1 MGFSILVADDE
12 QGIIDFVTL
21 YLEKD
26 GYTVFTAT
34 DGEDAL
40 AHIQEEKID
49 LAILDIMM
57 PKMNGYQLIKKIR
70 AEKNIPII
78 FLTAKDA
85 SADKVLGLDIGA
97 DDYVTKPFDPLE
109 LVARVSAQLRRFYSL
124 GAQEINSPKKIELH
138 DLTLDLEQC
147 LLFKGNEQIA
157 LTSIEFKILRL
168 LMNSPGRVFTK
179 KQIYEAVWEDT
190 YIVDDNNIMVYI
202 SRLREKLGTREE
214 ESYIQTIRGLG
225 YKILP
230 RRRSLKHLDVF

>member
-34 DGEDAL
+34 NGEDAW
-40 AHIQEEKID
+40 AHIQQEKID

-168 LMNSPGRVFTK
+168 LMSSPGRVFTK

-202 SRLREKLGTREE
+202 SRLREKLGTKEE

-230 RRRSLKHLDVF
+230 

>member
-34 DGEDAL
+34 DGEDAW
-40 AHIQEEKID
+40 AHIQQEKID

-70 AEKNIPII
+70 VEKNIPII

-147 LLFKGNEQIA
+147 LLFKGNDQIA

-168 LMNSPGRVFTK
+168 LMSSPGRVFTK
-179 KQIYEAVWEDT
+179 KQIYEAVWKET

-230 RRRSLKHLDVF
+230 

>member
-34 DGEDAL
+34 DGEDAW
-40 AHIQEEKID
+40 AHIQQEKID

-124 GAQEINSPKKIELH
+124 GAQEINSPKKIDLH

-168 LMNSPGRVFTK
+168 LMSSPGRVFTK

-202 SRLREKLGTREE
+202 SRLREKLGTRETNYI
-214 ESYIQTIRGLG
+214 ESS
-225 YKILP
+225 KN
-230 RRRSLKHLDVF
+230 

>member
-34 DGEDAL
+34 DGEDAW
-40 AHIQEEKID
+40 AHIQQKKID

-124 GAQEINSPKKIELH
+124 GAQEINSPKKIDLH

-168 LMNSPGRVFTK
+168 LMSSPGRVYTK

-230 RRRSLKHLDVF
+230 

>member
-12 QGIIDFVTL
+12 QGIVDFVTL

-26 GYTVFTAT
+26 GYEVLTAS
-34 DGEDAL
+34 DGEQAWACL
-40 AHIQEEKID
+40 QQEKID

-57 PKMNGYQLIKKIR
+57 PKLNGYQLIKKIR

-109 LVARVSAQLRRFYSL
+109 LAARVSAQLRRFYSL
-124 GAQEINSPKKIELH
+124 GAQEVNKPEKIELH
-138 DLTLDLEQC
+138 DLILDLEQC
-147 LLFKGNEQIA
+147 LLFKKNEPIA
-157 LTSIEFKILRL
+157 LTSVEFKILRL
-168 LMNSPGRVFTK
+168 LMGAPGRVFTK
-179 KQIYEAVWEDT
+179 KQIYEAVWQDT
-190 YIVDDNNIMVYI
+190 YVVDDNNIMVYI

-225 YKILP
+225 YKLLP
-230 RRRSLKHLDVF
+230 

>member
-34 DGEDAL
+34 DGEDAW
-40 AHIQEEKID
+40 AHIQQEKID

-124 GAQEINSPKKIELH
+124 GAQEINSPKKIDLH

-168 LMNSPGRVFTK
+168 LMSSLAVFSLKSRFMKLSGKTLISLMTIISWSISAVLEK
-179 KQIYEAVWEDT
+179 NWEPERRNPISKQSADWDIRYCH
-190 YIVDDNNIMVYI
+190 
-202 SRLREKLGTREE
+202 EE
-214 ESYIQTIRGLG
+214 EA
-225 YKILP
+225 
-230 RRRSLKHLDVF
+230 

>member
-34 DGEDAL
+34 DGEDAW
-40 AHIQEEKID
+40 AHIQQEKID
-49 LAILDIMM
+49 LAILDIIM

-124 GAQEINSPKKIELH
+124 GAQEINSPKKIDLH

-168 LMNSPGRVFTK
+168 LMSSPGRVFTK

-230 RRRSLKHLDVF
+230 

>member
-1 MGFSILVADDE
+1 MGISILVADDE

-26 GYTVFTAT
+26 GYTVHTAT
-34 DGEDAL
+34 DGEKAWEL
-40 AHIQEEKID
+40 IQQETVD

-57 PKMNGYQLIKKIR
+57 PKLNGYQLIKKIR
-70 AEKNIPII
+70 AEKNMPII

-97 DDYVTKPFDPLE
+97 DDYITKPFDPLE

-124 GAQEINSPKKIELH
+124 GTKEISEPQKIVLH
-138 DLTLDLEQC
+138 DLVLDLDQC
-147 LLFKGNEQIA
+147 LLFKQDGSIS

-168 LMNSPGRVFTK
+168 LMGSPGRVFTK
-179 KQIYEAVWEDT
+179 KQIYEAVWQDS

-202 SRLREKLGTREE
+202 SRLREKLGLREE

-225 YKILP
+225 YKMLP
-230 RRRSLKHLDVF
+230 

>member
-26 GYTVFTAT
+26 GYQVFPAS
-34 DGEDAL
+34 DGEEAWNC
-40 AHIQEEKID
+40 IQQEKID

-70 AEKNIPII
+70 AEKNMPIV

-124 GAQEINSPKKIELH
+124 GAQEITEPKTIALH
-138 DLTLDLEQC
+138 DLVLDLEQC
-147 LLFKGNEQIA
+147 LLFKGNEQVN

-168 LMNSPGRVFTK
+168 LLGTPGRVFTK

-202 SRLREKLGTREE
+202 SRLREKLGIREE

-225 YKILP
+225 YKIVP
-230 RRRSLKHLDVF
+230 

>member
-34 DGEDAL
+34 NGEDAW
-40 AHIQEEKID
+40 AHIQQEKID

-202 SRLREKLGTREE
+202 SRLREKLGIREE
-214 ESYIQTIRGLG
+214 DSYIQTIRGLG

-230 RRRSLKHLDVF
+230 

>member
-34 DGEDAL
+34 DGEDAW
-40 AHIQEEKID
+40 AHIQQEKID

-57 PKMNGYQLIKKIR
+57 QKMNGYQLIKKIR

-124 GAQEINSPKKIELH
+124 GAQEINSPKKIDLH

-168 LMNSPGRVFTK
+168 LMSSPGRVFTK

-230 RRRSLKHLDVF
+230 

>member
-26 GYTVFTAT
+26 GYTVFTAS
-34 DGEDAL
+34 DGEEAWTCV
-40 AHIQEEKID
+40 QQEKID

-57 PKMNGYQLIKKIR
+57 PKMDGYQLVKKIR
-70 AEKNIPII
+70 AEKNMPII

-85 SADKVLGLDIGA
+85 GADKVLGLGIGA

-124 GAQEINSPKKIELH
+124 GAQEVAEPNTLTLH
-138 DLTLDLEQC
+138 DLILDLDQC
-147 LLFKGNEQIA
+147 ILFKENQQIN

-168 LMNSPGRVFTK
+168 LMGTPGRVFTK

-225 YKILP
+225 YKLVP
-230 RRRSLKHLDVF
+230 

>member
-34 DGEDAL
+34 DGEDAW
-40 AHIQEEKID
+40 AHIQQEKID

-124 GAQEINSPKKIELH
+124 GAQEINSPKKIDLH

-147 LLFKGNEQIA
+147 LLLKGNEQIA

-168 LMNSPGRVFTK
+168 LMSSPGRVFTK

-230 RRRSLKHLDVF
+230 

>member
-124 GAQEINSPKKIELH
+124 GAQEINSPKKIDLH

-202 SRLREKLGTREE
+202 SRLREKLGIREE
-214 ESYIQTIRGLG
+214 DSYIQTIRGLG

-230 RRRSLKHLDVF
+230 

>member
-34 DGEDAL
+34 DGEDAW
-40 AHIQEEKID
+40 AHIQQEKID

-168 LMNSPGRVFTK
+168 LMSSSGRVFTK

-230 RRRSLKHLDVF
+230 

>member
-34 DGEDAL
+34 DGEDAW
-40 AHIQEEKID
+40 AHIQQEKID

-124 GAQEINSPKKIELH
+124 GAQEINSPKKIDLH

-168 LMNSPGRVFTK
+168 LMSSSGRVFTK

-230 RRRSLKHLDVF
+230 

>member
-34 DGEDAL
+34 DGEDAW
-40 AHIQEEKID
+40 AHIQQEKID

-124 GAQEINSPKKIELH
+124 GAQEINSPKKIDLH

-168 LMNSPGRVFTK
+168 LMSSPGRVFTK

-190 YIVDDNNIMVYI
+190 YIVDDYNIMVYI

-230 RRRSLKHLDVF
+230 

>member
-34 DGEDAL
+34 DGKDAW
-40 AHIQEEKID
+40 AHIQQEKID

-57 PKMNGYQLIKKIR
+57 PKMNGYQLIKKMR

-168 LMNSPGRVFTK
+168 LMSSSGRVFTK

-230 RRRSLKHLDVF
+230 

>member
-1 MGFSILVADDE
+1 MGISILVADDE

-26 GYTVFTAT
+26 GYTVLTAT
-34 DGEDAL
+34 DGEKAWEL
-40 AHIQEEKID
+40 IQQETVD

-57 PKMNGYQLIKKIR
+57 PKLNGYQLIKKIR
-70 AEKNIPII
+70 AEKNMPII

-97 DDYVTKPFDPLE
+97 DDYITKPFDPLE
-109 LVARVSAQLRRFYSL
+109 LVARISAQLRRFYSL
-124 GAQEINSPKKIELH
+124 GTKEISEPKKIVLH
-138 DLTLDLEQC
+138 DLVLDLDQC
-147 LLFKGNEQIA
+147 LLFKQDGSIS

-168 LMNSPGRVFTK
+168 LMGSPGRVFTK
-179 KQIYEAVWEDT
+179 KQIYEAVWQDS

-202 SRLREKLGTREE
+202 SRLREKLGLREE

-225 YKILP
+225 YKMLP
-230 RRRSLKHLDVF
+230 

>member
-34 DGEDAL
+34 DGEDAW
-40 AHIQEEKID
+40 AHIQQEKID

-57 PKMNGYQLIKKIR
+57 PKMNGYQSIKKIR

-124 GAQEINSPKKIELH
+124 GAQEINSPKKIDLH

-168 LMNSPGRVFTK
+168 LMSSPGRVFTK

-230 RRRSLKHLDVF
+230 

>member
-1 MGFSILVADDE
+1 MGFSILIADDE
-12 QGIIDFVTL
+12 QGIIDFLTL

-34 DGEDAL
+34 DGENAWTC
-40 AHIQEEKID
+40 IQQEKID

-70 AEKNIPII
+70 VEKNIPII

-124 GAQEINSPKKIELH
+124 GSQEINIPEKIELH
-138 DLTLDLEQC
+138 DLILDLEQC
-147 LLFKGNEQIA
+147 LLFKGNEPIA

-168 LMNSPGRVFTK
+168 LMSSPGRVFTK

-230 RRRSLKHLDVF
+230 

>member
-1 MGFSILVADDE
+1 MAFSILVADDE
-12 QGIIDFVTL
+12 QGIVDFVTL

-26 GYTVFTAT
+26 GYEVFTAS
-34 DGEDAL
+34 DGEL
-40 AHIQEEKID
+40 AWDCIQQEKID

-57 PKMNGYQLIKKIR
+57 PKLNGYQLIKKIR
-70 AEKNIPII
+70 AEKNMPII

-124 GAQEINSPKKIELH
+124 GAQDVNEPEKIALH
-138 DLTLDLEQC
+138 DLILDLDQC
-147 LLFKGNEQIA
+147 LLFKENEPIA

-168 LMNSPGRVFTK
+168 LMGTPGRVFTK

-202 SRLREKLGTREE
+202 SRLREKLGTRGE
-214 ESYIQTIRGLG
+214 ESYIHTIRGLG

-230 RRRSLKHLDVF
+230 

>member
-26 GYTVFTAT
+26 GYQVITAS
-34 DGEDAL
+34 DGAQ
-40 AHIQEEKID
+40 AWACIQQEKID

-57 PKMNGYQLIKKIR
+57 PKMNGYQLIKRIR
-70 AEKNIPII
+70 AEKNMPII

-124 GAQEINSPKKIELH
+124 GAQEIVEPAELVLH
-138 DLTLDLEQC
+138 DLILDLDQC
-147 LLFKGNEQIA
+147 LLLKGERQIS

-168 LMNSPGRVFTK
+168 LMSSPGRVFTK
-179 KQIYEAVWEDT
+179 KQIYEAVWEDS

-225 YKILP
+225 YKMVP
-230 RRRSLKHLDVF
+230 

>member
-1 MGFSILVADDE
+1 MGISILVADDE

-26 GYTVFTAT
+26 GYTVHTAT
-34 DGEDAL
+34 DGEKAWEL
-40 AHIQEEKID
+40 IQQETVD

-57 PKMNGYQLIKKIR
+57 PKLNGYQLIKKIR
-70 AEKNIPII
+70 AEKNMPII

-97 DDYVTKPFDPLE
+97 DDYITKPFDPLE

-124 GAQEINSPKKIELH
+124 GTKEISEPKKIVLH
-138 DLTLDLEQC
+138 DLVLDLDQC
-147 LLFKGNEQIA
+147 LLFKQDDSIS

-168 LMNSPGRVFTK
+168 LMSSPGRVFTK
-179 KQIYEAVWEDT
+179 KQIYEAVWQDS

-202 SRLREKLGTREE
+202 SRLREKLGMREG

-225 YKILP
+225 YKMLP
-230 RRRSLKHLDVF
+230 

>member
-34 DGEDAL
+34 NGEDAW
-40 AHIQEEKID
+40 AHIQQEKID

-168 LMNSPGRVFTK
+168 LMSSPGRVFTK

-230 RRRSLKHLDVF
+230 

>member
-34 DGEDAL
+34 NGEDAW
-40 AHIQEEKID
+40 AHIQQEKID

-85 SADKVLGLDIGA
+85 SAVKVLGLDIGA

-202 SRLREKLGTREE
+202 SRLREKLGIREE
-214 ESYIQTIRGLG
+214 DSYIQTIRGLG

-230 RRRSLKHLDVF
+230 

>member
-12 QGIIDFVTL
+12 QGIVDFVTL

-26 GYTVFTAT
+26 GYEVFTAY
-34 DGEDAL
+34 DGEQAW
-40 AHIQEEKID
+40 ACIQQEKID

-57 PKMNGYQLIKKIR
+57 PKLNGYQLIKKIR
-70 AEKNIPII
+70 AEKNMPII

-124 GAQEINSPKKIELH
+124 GAQDVNEPEKIALH
-138 DLTLDLEQC
+138 DLILDLDQC
-147 LLFKGNEQIA
+147 LLFKENSPIA

-168 LMNSPGRVFTK
+168 LMGAPGRVFTK

-230 RRRSLKHLDVF
+230 

>member
-12 QGIIDFVTL
+12 QGIIDFITL

-26 GYTVFTAT
+26 GYKVVTAT
-34 DGEDAL
+34 NGEEAWTC
-40 AHIQEEKID
+40 IQQEKID

-57 PKMNGYQLIKKIR
+57 PKLDGYQLIKKIR

-85 SADKVLGLDIGA
+85 GADKVLGLDIGA

-124 GAQEINSPKKIELH
+124 GSREVHLPKILKLH
-138 DLTLDLEQC
+138 DLALDLDQC
-147 LLFKGNEQIA
+147 LLFKEEEQIN

-168 LMNSPGRVFTK
+168 LMASPGRVFTK

-202 SRLREKLGTREE
+202 SRLREKMGTRKE

-225 YKILP
+225 YKIVP
-230 RRRSLKHLDVF
+230 

>member
-34 DGEDAL
+34 DGEDAW
-40 AHIQEEKID
+40 AHIQQEKID

-124 GAQEINSPKKIELH
+124 GAQEINSPKKIDLH

-147 LLFKGNEQIA
+147 LLFKGNEQI
-157 LTSIEFKILRL
+157 SIEFKILRL
-168 LMNSPGRVFTK
+168 LMSSPGRVFTK

-230 RRRSLKHLDVF
+230 

>member
-1 MGFSILVADDE
+1 M
-12 QGIIDFVTL
+12 
-21 YLEKD
+21 
-26 GYTVFTAT
+26 
-34 DGEDAL
+34 
-40 AHIQEEKID
+40 
-49 LAILDIMM
+49 
-57 PKMNGYQLIKKIR
+57 
-70 AEKNIPII
+70 
-78 FLTAKDA
+78 
-85 SADKVLGLDIGA
+85 
-97 DDYVTKPFDPLE
+97 
-109 LVARVSAQLRRFYSL
+109 VARVSAQLRRFYSL
-124 GAQEINSPKKIELH
+124 GAPEINSPKKIELH

-168 LMNSPGRVFTK
+168 LMSSSGRVFTK

-230 RRRSLKHLDVF
+230 

>member
-34 DGEDAL
+34 DGKDAW
-40 AHIQEEKID
+40 AHIQQEKID

-124 GAQEINSPKKIELH
+124 GAQEINSPKKIDLH

-168 LMNSPGRVFTK
+168 LMSSPGRVFTK

-230 RRRSLKHLDVF
+230 

>member
-1 MGFSILVADDE
+1 MGTYSAR
-12 QGIIDFVTL
+12 
-21 YLEKD
+21 
-26 GYTVFTAT
+26 
-34 DGEDAL
+34 
-40 AHIQEEKID
+40 KID

-202 SRLREKLGTREE
+202 SRLREKLGIREE
-214 ESYIQTIRGLG
+214 DSYIQTIRGLG

-230 RRRSLKHLDVF
+230 

>member
-1 MGFSILVADDE
+1 MGFSILIADDE

-34 DGEDAL
+34 DGENAW
-40 AHIQEEKID
+40 ACIQQEKID

-70 AEKNIPII
+70 TEKNMPII

-124 GAQEINSPKKIELH
+124 GSQEINIPEKIELH
-138 DLTLDLEQC
+138 DLILDLEQC

-168 LMNSPGRVFTK
+168 LMSSPGRVFTK

-230 RRRSLKHLDVF
+230 

>member
-12 QGIIDFVTL
+12 QGIVDFVTL

-26 GYTVFTAT
+26 GYEVFTAS
-34 DGEDAL
+34 DGEKAW
-40 AHIQEEKID
+40 ACIQQEKID

-57 PKMNGYQLIKKIR
+57 PKLNGYQLIKKIR
-70 AEKNIPII
+70 AEKNMPII

-124 GAQEINSPKKIELH
+124 GAQEVNEPEKITLH
-138 DLTLDLEQC
+138 DLILDLDQC
-147 LLFKGNEQIA
+147 LLFKENEPIA

-168 LMNSPGRVFTK
+168 LMGAPGRVFTK

-202 SRLREKLGTREE
+202 SRLREKLGIREE

-225 YKILP
+225 YKMLP
-230 RRRSLKHLDVF
+230 

>member
-34 DGEDAL
+34 NGEDAW
-40 AHIQEEKID
+40 AHIQQEKID

-157 LTSIEFKILRL
+157 LTSIEFKILWL
-168 LMNSPGRVFTK
+168 LMSSPGRVFTK

-230 RRRSLKHLDVF
+230 

>member
-1 MGFSILVADDE
+1 MEFSILVADDE

-34 DGEDAL
+34 DGEDAW
-40 AHIQEEKID
+40 AHIQQEKID

-124 GAQEINSPKKIELH
+124 GAQEINSPKKIDLH

-168 LMNSPGRVFTK
+168 LMSSPGRVFTK

-230 RRRSLKHLDVF
+230 

>member
-26 GYTVFTAT
+26 GYQVFTAS
-34 DGEDAL
+34 DGAQ
-40 AHIQEEKID
+40 AWACIQQEKID

-57 PKMNGYQLIKKIR
+57 PKMNGYQLIKRIR
-70 AEKNIPII
+70 AEKNMPII

-124 GAQEINSPKKIELH
+124 GAQEIVEPAELVLH
-138 DLTLDLEQC
+138 DLILDLDQC
-147 LLFKGNEQIA
+147 LLLKGERRIS

-168 LMNSPGRVFTK
+168 LMSSPGRVFTK
-179 KQIYEAVWEDT
+179 KQIYEAVWEDS

-225 YKILP
+225 YKMVP
-230 RRRSLKHLDVF
+230 